1 MSRCV
6 SARFQLES
14 FMEDLAQQVPFMP
27 KNIYFSKGEVLGR
40 LGSAK
45 TEKSLWCQEK
55 SKPGFSKVQ
64 LL

>member
-1 MSRCV
+1 
-6 SARFQLES
+6 
-14 FMEDLAQQVPFMP
+14 MEDLAQQVPFMP

-45 TEKSLWCQEK
+45 REKSLWCQEK